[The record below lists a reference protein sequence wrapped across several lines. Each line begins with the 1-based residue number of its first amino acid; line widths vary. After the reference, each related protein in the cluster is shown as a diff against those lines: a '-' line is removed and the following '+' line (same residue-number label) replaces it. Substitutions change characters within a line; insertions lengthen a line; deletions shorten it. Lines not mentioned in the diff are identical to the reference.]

1 MLKQNLNRKFLNKF
15 TEEIIFILKTD
26 FEQKEH
32 EQRDFARIKQVVETE
47 KLKQKFSGYEALPII
62 TLPPKQIQQPTLQ
75 HPAQVTQTQQ
85 QTTIKK
91 QVPIKQLPQK
101 ISLPVQL
108 QVAPGEINLGKISF
122 LLKDPLVTYVECPGE
137 NKIIVVKKAGAITKT
152 QIILTKTEILDIISS
167 FSAKARIPLIEGML
181 NARVENLEISAIV
194 SEVSSPSFILKKSL
208 INVIPT
214 EPSILERG
222 MMQFQSQIQQTP
234 VMPPINRPFAPGANF
249 LQPPIRPQQ
258 QINQQRQQSVN
269 QQPQQQES
277 FWNKK
282 IKIGK

>member
-75 HPAQVTQTQQ
+75 HPAQVTQTPALKPTLLQSAKQTQQ

-249 LQPPIRPQQ
+249 LQPPI
-258 QINQQRQQSVN
+258 
-269 QQPQQQES
+269 
-277 FWNKK
+277 KK
-282 IKIGK
+282 